1 MFSVVVSFVHTLLT
15 LGLTC
20 WKQRVYTPSL
30 SPLLILMYQLSKAPS
45 SFLVLLKFFT
55 LNFYLFQAAHISLCS
70 IKGASVCLWFG
81 WSWPAG
87 D

>member
-1 MFSVVVSFVHTLLT
+1 MFSVVVSFVRTLLD

-20 WKQRVYTPSL
+20 WKQHVYILSL
-30 SPLLILMYQLSKAPS
+30 SPHFILMYQLSEAPS
-45 SFLVLLKFFT
+45 SILVLLKFST
-55 LNFYLFQAAHISLCS
+55 LNYYLFQAAHISLCS

-81 WSWPAG
+81 WSWPTG